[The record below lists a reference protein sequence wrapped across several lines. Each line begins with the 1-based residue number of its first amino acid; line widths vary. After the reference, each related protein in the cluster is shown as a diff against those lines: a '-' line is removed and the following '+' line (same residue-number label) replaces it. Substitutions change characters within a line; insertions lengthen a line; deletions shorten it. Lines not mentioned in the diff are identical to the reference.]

1 MERNLP
7 EILAPAGNAESLRA
21 AVSNGANAVYLG
33 LKDFSA
39 RAKASN
45 FSLDELSDAIAYAHI
60 FGVKV
65 YIAFNTLIKNSEMKS
80 AIEQIETAAKIG
92 ADAFII
98 QDLGLLNEIRN
109 LTDVPLHASTQMGIH
124 NLYGAEAAKKCGFD
138 RIILSRECTLDD
150 IREIKNNVDIEVETF
165 VQGALCVAFSGNCLF
180 SSLVSGYSGN
190 RGKCLQLCRKKYEL
204 DIGGR
209 KSDGYYLS
217 AKDLCLLSDLKSL
230 RDAGVDSFK
239 IEGRMRRS
247 EYVGESVSV
256 YRTLIDN
263 LGNTKAIDDGAK
275 RLKRIFN
282 RGDYCNGYLTN
293 PTANVIFPTVQGH
306 KGVKIGTVERV
317 TGKKLLLHTSTRLKS
332 GDGLKFVNES
342 GETGGCLVSDPK
354 NIVYDGNV
362 KKGDE
367 VCLTTDIG
375 QMDKIRARDKKIEL
389 FYKIILRK
397 NQPIKAIVSFE
408 GGKKAISSDFIVQ
421 EAKTAPI
428 NAVGVHD
435 IFSKSTVPYF
445 KIDSAE
451 VTVDDNVFVPI
462 GLLKEFKR
470 RVEKEVA
477 AVITDKNYLFEPR
490 KNYGATPYPFS
501 LISQNFGSPENIL
514 FFDSE
519 NFIERFRENEK
530 IDAFVY
536 SPKDYSDYNSIERVL
551 TQSCKPIFL
560 NIPIM
565 ARSKDLLIL
574 KKISD
579 MPCVKNIVANNLYA
593 LELFSDKNIL
603 LGSGLNIINDF
614 VEGEKIASLERDE
627 VSDKVYTT
635 VFSRVPV
642 MTFAHCPYKSFN
654 GKCVDNCRISDGK
667 LTDERGNVFP
677 IDRYKINY
685 CYAQLKN
692 NIPLLLEEEAE
703 KKKLRKRIYDFRGY
717 SAEFA
722 EKLLSGN
729 FSNLKHTHFNYNK
742 KLR

>member
-263 LGNTKAIDDGAK
+263 LGNTKAIDEE
-275 RLKRIFN
+275 I
-282 RGDYCNGYLTN
+282 
-293 PTANVIFPTVQGH
+293 
-306 KGVKIGTVERV
+306 
-317 TGKKLLLHTSTRLKS
+317 
-332 GDGLKFVNES
+332 
-342 GETGGCLVSDPK
+342 
-354 NIVYDGNV
+354 IV
-362 KKGDE
+362 
-367 VCLTTDIG
+367 TDI
-375 QMDKIRARDKKIEL
+375 
-389 FYKIILRK
+389 
-397 NQPIKAIVSFE
+397 
-408 GGKKAISSDFIVQ
+408 
-421 EAKTAPI
+421 
-428 NAVGVHD
+428 
-435 IFSKSTVPYF
+435 
-445 KIDSAE
+445 
-451 VTVDDNVFVPI
+451 
-462 GLLKEFKR
+462 
-470 RVEKEVA
+470 
-477 AVITDKNYLFEPR
+477 
-490 KNYGATPYPFS
+490 
-501 LISQNFGSPENIL
+501 
-514 FFDSE
+514 
-519 NFIERFRENEK
+519 
-530 IDAFVY
+530 
-536 SPKDYSDYNSIERVL
+536 
-551 TQSCKPIFL
+551 
-560 NIPIM
+560 
-565 ARSKDLLIL
+565 
-574 KKISD
+574 
-579 MPCVKNIVANNLYA
+579 
-593 LELFSDKNIL
+593 
-603 LGSGLNIINDF
+603 
-614 VEGEKIASLERDE
+614 
-627 VSDKVYTT
+627 
-635 VFSRVPV
+635 
-642 MTFAHCPYKSFN
+642 
-654 GKCVDNCRISDGK
+654 
-667 LTDERGNVFP
+667 
-677 IDRYKINY
+677 
-685 CYAQLKN
+685 
-692 NIPLLLEEEAE
+692 
-703 KKKLRKRIYDFRGY
+703 
-717 SAEFA
+717 
-722 EKLLSGN
+722 
-729 FSNLKHTHFNYNK
+729 
-742 KLR
+742 